1 MEEASK
7 SSYGKRPLW
16 QWIALYVVI
25 GVIVYGLVYYFVLN
39 KKGVYNTPTSITPST
54 SQTTPASTSGELLMT
69 ESGANGNYLAD
80 SKGMT
85 LYTYDK
91 DSTGV
96 SNCYANCA
104 VAWPPYLES
113 GSASA
118 AMPSGLTTVKRTDG
132 NMQYAYNGKPL
143 YYYANDSK
151 PGDTTGDGVGGIWH
165 LVKP

>member
-1 MEEASK
+1 MAEEG
-7 SSYGKRPLW
+7 SYGKRPLW

-39 KKGVYNTPTSITPST
+39 KKGAYNTPASTTPST

-96 SNCYANCA
+96 SNCYGNCA

-113 GSASA
+113 GSTST

-132 NMQYAYNGKPL
+132 SMQYAYNGKPL

-151 PGDTTGDGVGGIWH
+151 SGDTTGDGVGGIWH